1 VYPPSFTRGS
11 TSIPFAI
18 DRAFTAKAE
27 RLELEMPVLP
37 EASATILS
45 ETSKADWSAAKI
57 VDALKRDAALAAHLL
72 RIANSP
78 AFCGS
83 SPVVSIQQ
91 AVTRLGASHLR
102 QLAVVIACE
111 TRAFE
116 APGFELEV
124 RAVFRHSLAVALC
137 AREIARQ
144 RRANVEAAFLAGLLH
159 DLGWPVVIQGLSQ
172 LARSSTPLPRDA
184 VFERA
189 EQLHAALGGAVARS
203 WKLPEAVALAIV
215 SHHEAAPADP
225 LSATVA
231 LADALAQHAA
241 GAPWPEEKLM
251 ALPATR
257 SLNLYPDVIESL
269 SKKSPEFWAEAA
281 QW

>member
-1 VYPPSFTRGS
+1 MYPPTFTRGLS
-11 TSIPFAI
+11 ALPERVE
-18 DRAFTAKAE
+18 RAFSAKVE
-27 RLELEMPVLP
+27 RLELELPVLP

-45 ETSKADWSAAKI
+45 ETSKADWSAAR
-57 VDALKRDAALAAHLL
+57 VVEALKRDASLAAHLL

-78 AFCGS
+78 AFCGA
-83 SPVVSIQQ
+83 SPVASIQQ

-116 APGFELEV
+116 ARGFEAEV
-124 RAVFRHSLAVALC
+124 RAVFRHSLAVGLC

-159 DLGWPVVIQGLSQ
+159 DLGWPVVVQGLAQ
-172 LARSSTPLPRDA
+172 VAAGEALAREA
-184 VFERA
+184 VLERA
-189 EQLHAALGGAVARS
+189 EALHAGLGGAVARA
-203 WKLPEAVALAIV
+203 WKLPEAIAMAIV
-215 SHHEAAPADP
+215 NHHQAEPPDD
-225 LSATVA
+225 LTATVA
-231 LADALAQHAA
+231 FADVLALHGGGGQVTQEALR
-241 GAPWPEEKLM
+241 

-257 SLNLYPDVIESL
+257 ALNLYPDVVEGL
-269 SKKSPEFWAEAA
+269 AKQSPALWAEAS

>member
-1 VYPPSFTRGS
+1 MYPPTFTSGS
-11 TSIPFAI
+11 SPLPLAI
-18 DRAFTAKAE
+18 DREFTAKAE
-27 RLELEMPVLP
+27 RLELELPVLP

-45 ETSKADWSAAKI
+45 ETAKTDWSAAKV

-78 AFCGS
+78 AFCGA

-116 APGFELEV
+116 APGFEADV

-159 DLGWPVVIQGLSQ
+159 DLGWPVVIQGL
-172 LARSSTPLPRDA
+172 ARVARGAPLPRDA
-184 VFERA
+184 VLERA
-189 EQLHAALGGAVARS
+189 EQLHANLGGAVARA
-203 WKLPEAVALAIV
+203 WKLPEAVAVAIV
-215 SHHEAAPADP
+215 GHHDAAPDDP
-225 LSATVA
+225 LTATVA
-231 LADALAQHAA
+231 FADALAQHA
-241 GAPWPEEKLM
+241 GGSPWPEERLLS
-251 ALPATR
+251 LPATR
-257 SLNLYPDVIESL
+257 SLNLYPDVVEGL
-269 SKKSPEFWAEAA
+269 AKKSPELWAEAA